1 MLLYFSYSSESFHIQ
16 GFYSILQKKKKP
28 MRCACVYFLNRV
40 VQVMAAMGS
49 CACEPARKSAYSN
62 DLRWRMV
69 WQLEVLGYKLKR
81 VASNL
86 CVDMS
91 TVHRITQQFKTTGTV
106 DKKQYTARTPI
117 KLTKP
122 VQFTVLHLI
131 LQKPGIYLWEIQ
143 QELAWLFGLDISA
156 PSLCNFLKKNNFSRK
171 KMQLVAS
178 QRNQELRSVFVSDVS
193 AYDCKSLVFID
204 ETGCDRRDAIRK
216 YGYGLRGK
224 PVKCQKLLVRGE
236 RISVIAAMT
245 VEGVTDLKIV
255 RGGVTGDIF
264 NDFVEKQLL
273 PQLMTFN
280 GSNPNSVI
288 ILDNCSIHHV
298 PNVASTFRDVGV
310 LVHYLP
316 PYSPDYNPIELLFSK
331 VKAVIRQMEL
341 EFSVTKDIDTIVLAA
356 FSTITREDCEAWVY
370 NSTLYS

>member
-1 MLLYFSYSSESFHIQ
+1 M
-16 GFYSILQKKKKP
+16 
-28 MRCACVYFLNRV
+28 
-40 VQVMAAMGS
+40 MAAMGS

-69 WQLEVLGYKLKR
+69 WQREVLGYKLKR

-122 VQFTVLHLI
+122 VQF
-131 LQKPGIYLWEIQ
+131 
-143 QELAWLFGLDISA
+143 SA

-255 RGGVTGDIF
+255 RGGVTRDIF
-264 NDFVEKQLL
+264 KDFVEKQLL